1 MAADVIYPS
10 SIKLELVAQE
20 KMPRLIADR
29 QIFNILPISNED
41 THVVAWEQKDNFIGL
56 QQLRGLNGNPQKV
69 ARVGMNRFQMEP
81 GVYGEFQEIDED
93 ELTKRRKPGS
103 LGEPIDLTDL
113 VYDLQDNLLLRRLDV
128 IEYIGWQ
135 ILQGSFTVS
144 GPQSQVIH
152 TDSYTLRTHTAS
164 PAWTTPATSTPLADF
179 RTIKLKHR
187 GYSVSFGAQAT
198 AYMNAATYNA
208 MIANTNTA
216 DLFGRRTMGLSTI
229 NNLGQ
234 INALLTGDDLPQIVV
249 YDQGHL
255 DSNGTF
261 QLFIPDGKVIVV
273 GKRPAGQVVGGYRM
287 TRNVNNPSFAPGPYT
302 RVVDSADNKVAP
314 VPRVIQVH
322 DGHNGGPTIAYPS
335 TVIVAT
341 MY

>member
-10 SIKLELVAQE
+10 SEKLELVAQE
-20 KMPRLIADR
+20 KMPRLTVDR

-41 THVVAWEQKDNFIGL
+41 AHIVAWEQKDNYIGL
-56 QQLRGLNGNPQKV
+56 QQLRGLNGQPQRV
-69 ARVGMNRFQMEP
+69 ANVGLNRFQMEP
-81 GVYGEFQEIDED
+81 GVYGEYMDIDED
-93 ELTKRRKPGS
+93 ELTKRRKI
-103 LGEPIDLTDL
+103 GEFGTPIDLTDL
-113 VYDLQDNLLLRRLDV
+113 VYEKQDQLLLRRLDV
-128 IEYIGWQ
+128 IEYIGWK
-135 ILQGSFTVS
+135 ILQGTFTVS

-152 TDSYTLRTHTAS
+152 TDTYTLRTHTAS
-164 PAWTTPATSTPLADF
+164 PGWTTANTSTPLNDF

-198 AYMNAATYNA
+198 AYMNATTYNA
-208 MIANTNTA
+208 MANNTNTA
-216 DLFGRRTMGLSTI
+216 DIFGRRTMGLSTI

-249 YDQGHL
+249 YDQGYL
-255 DSNGTF
+255 DSTGTF
-261 QLFIPDGKVIVV
+261 QLFIPDGIVIVV

-287 TRNVNNPSFAPGPYT
+287 TRNVNNPNFGPGPYT
-302 RVVDSADNKVAP
+302 KVVDSADAGTNP

-341 MY
+341 MF